1 MTSKVYIGYFPFH
14 GDRSHPCGPYLI
26 IKVFGNDVK
35 IAWLYFAALIREVLD
50 DVRWDQMTPY
60 AGAPRLAIAL
70 ARYCIFGTKVLME
83 SSVTGRNSKNPL
95 NNLAMKKIKG
105 ERMS

>member
-1 MTSKVYIGYFPFH
+1 
-14 GDRSHPCGPYLI
+14 
-26 IKVFGNDVK
+26 
-35 IAWLYFAALIREVLD
+35 
-50 DVRWDQMTPY
+50 MTPY